1 MMLIWNIYK
10 VGLIH
15 VSKAKTKNYYGPM
28 IIQTD
33 KNNYLFSVKKESL
46 KKIDFLYFITE
57 SVEITV
63 NSIKF
68 TNISVIFLV

>member
-1 MMLIWNIYK
+1 MSFHRTFKHQLLSNIIQSCSFYLFHWP
-10 VGLIH
+10 GFG
-15 VSKAKTKNYYGPM
+15 AKTKNYYGPM

-57 SVEITV
+57 SVDIC
-63 NSIKF
+63 
-68 TNISVIFLV
+68 